1 LVVVAMKARIL
12 TVLFCALLLTGCP
25 PPRRLTIYNNT
36 GQELI
41 VNTVGKKV
49 EWSRAST
56 IEISDK
62 GPLRW
67 NDIQWVAD
75 PSGGTFP
82 TLEIEFAQARA
93 LQYRLAGTT
102 VPDDYLDKSTG
113 EVRMRFQLQ
122 PDLKLYAVR
131 PNVSFPVEVGAPQ
144 PPGFPIE
151 PMEQKSAH
159 DA

>member
-1 LVVVAMKARIL
+1 MKARIL
-12 TVLFCALLLTGCP
+12 AALLCAALLLTGCP
-25 PPRRLTIYNNT
+25 PPRSLTIYNNT

-49 EWSRAST
+49 AWNPAST

-67 NDIQWVAD
+67 NDIQWVSD
-75 PSGGTFP
+75 TSGGTFP
-82 TLEIEFAQARA
+82 TLEIQFAQARA
-93 LQYRLAGTT
+93 LRYRLAGAT
-102 VPDDYLDKSTG
+102 VPEAYLDRSTG

-131 PNVSFPVEVGAPQ
+131 ANAPFPVDVGASQ

-151 PMEQKSAH
+151 PIEQKSAH

>member
-1 LVVVAMKARIL
+1 LVVVAMKARML
-12 TVLFCALLLTGCP
+12 AALVCALLLTGCP

-36 GQELI
+36 GQDLI

-49 EWSRAST
+49 EWNRAST

-75 PSGGTFP
+75 ASGGTFP
-82 TLEIEFAQARA
+82 TLDIETAQARA
-93 LQYRLAGTT
+93 LRYRLAGTT
-102 VPDDYLDKSTG
+102 VPDAYLDRSTG
-113 EVRMRFQLQ
+113 EVTMRFQLQ

-131 PNVSFPVEVGAPQ
+131 ANASFPVDVRASQ

-151 PMEQKSAH
+151 PTEQESGP